1 MLWGCALWL
10 EWRCRATM
18 PPTSH
23 IYSATDLFRDSHSS
37 FMIISESDCLAL
49 LLCEREVNN
58 TPTHVKNDRAGHPS
72 SHLGI
77 NFKFPP
83 WLPYGNCTP
92 PTQHSPEEA
101 PYTRRM
107 IFPGHCTSSQNCL
120 LIDQCQQQL
129 RRSRWNISI
138 WGNRFPTYYWWRD
151 SFSRHPSTHFRESI
165 NGIRP
170 IVRLRTDHRERV
182 SDSYLLFHDCCNF
195 EAIWPIPAA
204 STFSWM
210 TRIIRRRC
218 PQSEEQV

>member
-1 MLWGCALWL
+1 MLFASATCDKASKGHYYIARDYPLAQHKTQSINIIIGCCVYCGASLGMLWGCALWL
-10 EWRCRATM
+10 EWRCWTTM

-58 TPTHVKNDRAGHPS
+58 TPTHAKNDRAGHPS

-151 SFSRHPSTHFRESI
+151 SFSRHPSTHA
-165 NGIRP
+165 
-170 IVRLRTDHRERV
+170 TV
-182 SDSYLLFHDCCNF
+182 SGN
-195 EAIWPIPAA
+195 
-204 STFSWM
+204 
-210 TRIIRRRC
+210 R
-218 PQSEEQV
+218 